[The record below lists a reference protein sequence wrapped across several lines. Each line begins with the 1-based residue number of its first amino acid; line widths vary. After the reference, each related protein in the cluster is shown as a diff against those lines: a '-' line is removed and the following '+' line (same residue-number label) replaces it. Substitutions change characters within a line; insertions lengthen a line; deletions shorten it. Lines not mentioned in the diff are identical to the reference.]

1 MDYSDYTLV
10 SFGDSFTF
18 GQGAAPR
25 DDDTDA
31 RYRNACNENSY
42 TRFLKDTLGF
52 KDYINL
58 GVMGASNET
67 SCLLLSEFMRNN
79 DTRKC
84 FFLINFTA
92 PERHDYLQR
101 VTDRKDEFAYHYGTI
116 RTDYLHTSESERAK
130 IYEFRKHTGIY
141 NTNPRFWENYFT
153 KVYTPEYA
161 IFKTIQ
167 IYYNIKLLLS
177 DRKHLMFDLLNDT
190 ARMIDKESIKS
201 GFITPNIAD
210 KFGYSQSV
218 SDKGFTLDSNIDLFN
233 KYLTDIKLNNN
244 YLSYFKLNEKDSVY
258 QELSNNTTV
267 THINVHINNLARVNK
282 LNYISNFNDQ
292 DGHWNMAGQLQIS
305 EVLMNY
311 IKNGE
316 YND

>member
-25 DDDTDA
+25 GNA
-31 RYRNACNENSY
+31 SNAIYRSACNENSY

-67 SCLLLSEFMRNN
+67 SYVLLSEFMRNN

-92 PERHDYLQR
+92 PERHDFLHR
-101 VTDRKDEFAYHYGTI
+101 VADRKDEFAYHYGTI
-116 RTDYLHTSESERAK
+116 RTDYIHNSKSIRA
-130 IYEFRKHTGIY
+130 YEFRKHTGIY
-141 NTNPRFWENYFT
+141 NTDTAFWKNYFMN
-153 KVYTPEYA
+153 VYTPEYA

-177 DRKHLMFDLLNDT
+177 DRNYLMFDLLNDT

-210 KFGYSQSV
+210 RFGYSQSV
-218 SDKGFTLDSNIDLFN
+218 SEKGFTLDSNIDLFN

-244 YLSYFKLNEKDSVY
+244 YLSYFELNKKGSIY

-267 THINVHINNLARVNK
+267 THINQYIGDLSRIKK

-292 DGHWNMAGQLQIS
+292 DGHWNVDGQSQIS
-305 EVLMNY
+305 EVLTNY

>member
-25 DDDTDA
+25 NNMSDA
-31 RYRNACNENSY
+31 RYRNACNESSY
-42 TRFLKDTLGF
+42 TRFLKDALGF

-58 GVMGASNET
+58 GVMGGSNET

-92 PERHDYLQR
+92 PERHDFLQR
-101 VTDRKDEFAYHYGTI
+101 VTGRKDEFTYHYGTI
-116 RTDYLHTSESERAK
+116 RTDYVHMSDEIRACE
-130 IYEFRKHTGIY
+130 YRKNTGIY
-141 NTNPRFWENYFT
+141 NTKRAFWENYFMN
-153 KVYTPEYA
+153 VYTPEYA

-177 DRKHLMFDLLNDT
+177 DRKHLMFDLLNDA
-190 ARMIDKESIKS
+190 ARMIDKESVKS

-218 SDKGFTLDSNIDLFN
+218 SEKGFTLDSNIDLFN

-244 YLSYFKLNEKDSVY
+244 YLSYVELNEKDSIY
-258 QELSNNTTV
+258 QKMSNNTTV
-267 THINVHINNLARVNK
+267 THINAHINNLARVKK
-282 LNYISNFNDQ
+282 LNYISNFKDQ
-292 DGHWNMAGQLQIS
+292 DGHWNMDGQSQIS
-305 EVLMNY
+305 EVLINY

>member
-25 DDDTDA
+25 INNSDA
-31 RYRNACNENSY
+31 KYRNACNENSY
-42 TRFLKDTLGF
+42 TRFFKDALGF

-58 GVMGASNET
+58 GVMGGSNET
-67 SCLLLSEFMRNN
+67 SCVLLSEFMRNN

-84 FFLINFTA
+84 FFLINFTG
-92 PERHDYLQR
+92 PERHDFLQR
-101 VTDRKDEFAYHYGTI
+101 VTDRKDKFAYHYGTI
-116 RTDYLHTSESERAK
+116 RTDYVHSSESIRA
-130 IYEFRKHTGIY
+130 YEYRKHTGIY
-141 NTNPRFWENYFT
+141 NTDRKFWENYFMN
-153 KVYTPEYA
+153 VYTPEYA

-210 KFGYSQSV
+210 QFGYSRSV
-218 SDKGFTLDSNIDLFN
+218 SEKGFTLDSNIDLFN

-244 YLSYFKLNEKDSVY
+244 YLSYVELNEKDSIY
-258 QELSNNTTV
+258 QEMSNNTTV
-267 THINVHINNLARVNK
+267 THINEHIDDLSRVNK
-282 LNYISNFNDQ
+282 LNYTSNFKDQ
-292 DGHWNMAGQLQIS
+292 DGHWNVAGQSQIS
-305 EVLMNY
+305 EVLINY

>member
-25 DDDTDA
+25 DDNPDA

>member
-18 GQGAAPR
+18 GQGASSR
-25 DDDTDA
+25 DYKSDRT
-31 RYRNACNENSY
+31 YRNECNENSY
-42 TRFLKDTLGF
+42 TRFFKDALGF

-67 SCLLLSEFMRNN
+67 SYVLLSEFMRNN

-92 PERHDYLQR
+92 PERHDYVQR
-101 VTDRKDEFAYHYGTI
+101 VDDRKDEFAYHYGTI
-116 RTDYLHTSESERAK
+116 RTDYIYNSELTQYSQ
-130 IYEFRKHTGIY
+130 FRKHTGIY
-141 NTNPRFWENYFT
+141 NTNTRFWERYFMN
-153 KVYTPEYA
+153 VYTPENA
-161 IFKTIQ
+161 FFKTIQ
-167 IYYNIKLLLS
+167 LYYNIKLLLS

-190 ARMIDKESIKS
+190 ARKLDKESIKS
-201 GFITPNIAD
+201 AFITPNIAD

-244 YLSYFKLNEKDSVY
+244 YLSYFELNEKGSIY
-258 QELSNNTTV
+258 QKMSNDTTV
-267 THINVHINNLARVNK
+267 THINAHINNLARVKK
-282 LNYISNFNDQ
+282 LNYMSNLNDQ
-292 DGHWNMAGQLQIS
+292 DGHWNVDGYSQIS
-305 EVLMNY
+305 EVLTNY

>member
-1 MDYSDYTLV
+1 MDNSDYTLV

-18 GQGAAPR
+18 GQGTISQNDFPADSEWR
-25 DDDTDA
+25 S
-31 RYRNACNENSY
+31 ACNENSY

-67 SCLLLSEFMRNN
+67 SYVLLSEFMRNN

-92 PERHDYLQR
+92 PERHDFIQR

-116 RTDYLHTSESERAK
+116 RTGHHPGSPDWGEYRE
-130 IYEFRKHTGIY
+130 HTGLY
-141 NTNPRFWENYFT
+141 NTRSRFWEDYWT
-153 KVYTPEYA
+153 KLYTQEYA
-161 IFKTIQ
+161 FFKTIQ

-190 ARMIDKESIKS
+190 ARLIDKQSIKS

-210 KFGYSQSV
+210 RFGYSQSV

-244 YLSYFKLNEKDSVY
+244 YLSYFELNEKGSIY

-267 THINVHINNLARVNK
+267 AHINTHINNLARVKK
-282 LNYISNFNDQ
+282 LNYLSNLGC
-292 DGHWNMAGQLQIS
+292 GHWNVDGHSQIS
-305 EVLMNY
+305 EVLTNY

>member
-1 MDYSDYTLV
+1 
-10 SFGDSFTF
+10 
-18 GQGAAPR
+18 
-25 DDDTDA
+25 
-31 RYRNACNENSY
+31 
-42 TRFLKDTLGF
+42 
-52 KDYINL
+52 
-58 GVMGASNET
+58 MGASNET
-67 SCLLLSEFMRNN
+67 SYVLLSEFMRNN

-92 PERHDYLQR
+92 PERHDFIQR

-116 RTDYLHTSESERAK
+116 RTGHHPGSPDWGEY
-130 IYEFRKHTGIY
+130 RKHTGLY
-141 NTNPRFWENYFT
+141 NTRSRFWEDYWT
-153 KVYTPEYA
+153 KLYTQEYA
-161 IFKTIQ
+161 FFKTIQ

-190 ARMIDKESIKS
+190 ARLIDKQSIKS

-244 YLSYFKLNEKDSVY
+244 YLSYFELNEKGSIY

-267 THINVHINNLARVNK
+267 AHINTHINNLARVKK
-282 LNYISNFNDQ
+282 LNYLSNLGC
-292 DGHWNMAGQLQIS
+292 GHWNVDGHSQIS
-305 EVLMNY
+305 EVLTNY